1 MRAHPYLVAGGLL
14 LALAACRPGAAEYT
28 EAQAPNN
35 LVVDN
40 ASARLDLHFV
50 PGSAHLY
57 RRDAWRLASMAAN
70 GMIAPSDRVMVAAAG
85 PPALAAARVHTVATE
100 LLRYNI
106 VATGETLAGVPPN
119 HALVETG
126 RYMVTLPACPN
137 WSKEAVEHFTNT
149 DASNFGCANETDLG
163 MSVAN
168 PADLAEGRPVGLTEG
183 EPAVGAVDR
192 YLTDKVTL
200 PAAAALG
207 PISAPAAAAPTGG
220 GAGAAP

>member
-1 MRAHPYLVAGGLL
+1 MKAHPYLVAGGLL
-14 LALAACRPGAAEYT
+14 LALAACRPGAAEFT

-57 RRDAWRLASMAAN
+57 QRDAWRLAAMAAN

-106 VATGETLAGVPPN
+106 VVSGETLAGVPPN
-119 HALVETG
+119 HAVVETG
-126 RYMVTLPACPN
+126 RYMVTLPPCPN

-149 DASNFGCANETDLG
+149 FPSNWGCANETDLG

-168 PADLAEGRPVGLTEG
+168 PADLAEGRPIIGLTEG
-183 EPAVGAVDR
+183 EPAASAVER
-192 YLTDKVTL
+192 YLTDKVNL
-200 PAAAALG
+200 PSASTLG
-207 PISAPAAAAPTGG
+207 PIAPVTAAAPSGG
-220 GAGAAP
+220 GATP